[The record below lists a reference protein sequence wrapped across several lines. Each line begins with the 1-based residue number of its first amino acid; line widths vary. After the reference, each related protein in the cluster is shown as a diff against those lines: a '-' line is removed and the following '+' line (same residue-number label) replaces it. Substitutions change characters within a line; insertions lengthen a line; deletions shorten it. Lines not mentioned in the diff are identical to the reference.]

1 MKKFIAAILSVLVGA
16 FGYTIVDSTI
26 EDRVSSLESE
36 VYALKQE
43 VSRYHKTGDDF
54 GTTSPNYKDTESG
67 LDVKDLIDENGVQVL
82 GYKYSTDG
90 YYYVD
95 DKECWVENSGY
106 NEVYDNMAPLTAMFI
121 DQVRVK
127 FNYGGKDWMVQFWK
141 GQYGWLLVG
150 GEIGL
155 YTSDTSNNDSNVTDI
170 NHYNCADKEDWLKM
184 SMELYWAEG
193 NNGNYQSVLET
204 PYADS
209 WWTTGFVKGQL
220 TKYTWPRSELK
231 ARNRI
236 TFKDAEMANAFV
248 AELQKAGF
256 AVSAGDSPD
265 ALTDDTYYQNG
276 ADVWILWHSIYQDC
290 FK

>member
-1 MKKFIAAILSVLVGA
+1 MKKFIAAILSVLVGT
-16 FGYTIVDSTI
+16 FGYTIVDSKI

-43 VSRYHKTGDDF
+43 VSRYHKTDDNF
-54 GTTSPNYKDTESG
+54 GTTSPDYNETESG
-67 LDVKDLIDENGVQVL
+67 LNVKDLVDENGVQVS
-82 GYKYSTDG
+82 GYTYSPDG

-95 DKECWVENSGY
+95 DKDCWVKGSGY
-106 NEVYDNMAPLTAMFI
+106 NEVYDNMAPMTAMFI

-155 YTSDTSNNDSNVTDI
+155 FTQNTTSSGNINDI
-170 NHYNCADKEDWLKM
+170 NHYNCADQEDWLKM
-184 SMELYWAEG
+184 SMDLYWAEG
-193 NNGNYQSVLET
+193 NNGNYEKVVSR
-204 PYADS
+204 PYDS
-209 WWTTGFVKGQL
+209 YWWVTGFVKGQL

-256 AVSAGDSPD
+256 TVSTGDSPD
-265 ALTDDTYYQNG
+265 ALSDDTYYQNG

>member
-1 MKKFIAAILSVLVGA
+1 MKKFIAAALSVLVGA

-26 EDRVSSLESE
+26 EARVSSLESE
-36 VYALKQE
+36 VVELREEISK
-43 VSRYHKTGDDF
+43 YHYVQSNSSTTDSTYNNTEPNISVTNIIDDVL
-54 GTTSPNYKDTESG
+54 P
-67 LDVKDLIDENGVQVL
+67 L
-82 GYKYSTDG
+82 GYKYSDDG
-90 YYYVD
+90 YYYID

-141 GQYGWLLVG
+141 GQYGFLLIG
-150 GEIGL
+150 SEIGL
-155 YTSDTSNNDSNVTDI
+155 YTADENINSGFVSDI
-170 NHYNCADKEDWLKM
+170 NHYKCADKEDWLKM

-220 TKYTWPRSELK
+220 TNYTWPRTELK
-231 ARNRI
+231 TRSRI
-236 TFKDAEMANAFV
+236 TFKDADMANAFV
-248 AELQKAGF
+248 AELQNAGF
-256 AVSAGDSPD
+256 VATNGNGPES
-265 ALTDDTYYQNG
+265 LTDDTYYQNG

>member
-1 MKKFIAAILSVLVGA
+1 
-16 FGYTIVDSTI
+16 
-26 EDRVSSLESE
+26 
-36 VYALKQE
+36 
-43 VSRYHKTGDDF
+43 
-54 GTTSPNYKDTESG
+54 
-67 LDVKDLIDENGVQVL
+67 
-82 GYKYSTDG
+82 
-90 YYYVD
+90 
-95 DKECWVENSGY
+95 
-106 NEVYDNMAPLTAMFI
+106 
-121 DQVRVK
+121 
-127 FNYGGKDWMVQFWK
+127 MVQFWK

-265 ALTDDTYYQNG
+265 ALSDDTYYQNG